1 MKHKLLLFTLLLLG
15 MMACNGKKEVNPF
28 LTDWNTPHG
37 TPPFGEIENKD
48 FVPAFTEGI
57 KQHEAE
63 IDAIVNNAEAPTF
76 ENTLVALDISG
87 LLLDKVSNVFSNLT
101 GANTNDEL
109 QQIAKEISPLVTK
122 HSTNISLN
130 EGLFKRVKVLWD
142 KKDELDLNAEQKRLL
157 EEIYMDFVR
166 GGANLD
172 ETQKARLREI
182 NEQLSLLS
190 LQFGD
195 NILAETNSFEL
206 VIDNETD
213 LKGLPQSI
221 IESAAEAARQ
231 KGYNGKWLFTT
242 QKPSMIP
249 FLTYAEN
256 RDLREKIYKGYY
268 MRGDNNNQNDN
279 KSIIEKIVALRI
291 ERAKMFGFE
300 NHAAFILDRNMAKT
314 PDKVYELLQKVWEAA
329 LPAALAE
336 IAEMQAIIDTEGGN
350 FKLASWDWWYYAE
363 KVKMQKYNLSE
374 EALMPYFEVNNVRN
388 GVFAV
393 AEKLWGLKFKER
405 NDIATYHPDVKVFEV
420 TEADGKHIGI
430 LYTDYF
436 MRASKRAGAWMSAY
450 RKQRTIDGAMITP
463 VITNVC
469 NFNPP
474 TGETPSL
481 LTWDD
486 VQTMFHEFGHAL
498 HGLLSNCTYNTLS
511 GTSVSRDFVE
521 LPSQIMEHWAAEP
534 EVLKMY
540 AFHYKTG
547 DVIPDELIDKL
558 RNASHFN
565 QGFAT
570 VEFVAAALL
579 DMDWHTLSDAP
590 ALDVNAFEKQ
600 SMEKYGLMSEIIPR
614 YRSTYFAHIFSGG
627 YSAGYYAYMW
637 AEVLDADAFNAF
649 KENGI
654 FDAVTANKFRDNVL
668 SRGNTDDPMS
678 LYIRFR
684 GQEPDPNALL
694 VNRGLK

>member
-1 MKHKLLLFTLLLLG
+1 MKHKSLLFTLLLG
-15 MMACNGKKEVNPF
+15 MMVACTGKKEVNPF
-28 LTDWNTPHG
+28 LTDWNTPFG
-37 TPPFGEIENKD
+37 TPPFGKIENSH
-48 FVPAFTEGI
+48 FVPAYVEGV

-63 IDAIVNNAEAPTF
+63 IDAIVNNPDEPTF
-76 ENTLVALDISG
+76 ENTLVALDESG
-87 LLLDKVSNVFSNLT
+87 LLLDKVSSVFGNLS
-101 GANTNDEL
+101 GADTNEEL
-109 QQIAKEISPLVTK
+109 QRIAKEVSPLVTK
-122 HSTNISLN
+122 HYTNISLN
-130 EGLFKRVKVLWD
+130 EGLFKRIKTLWD
-142 KKDELDLNAEQKRLL
+142 KKEMLELNAEQMRLL
-157 EEIYMDFVR
+157 EVTYTNFVR

-172 ETQKARLREI
+172 ETQKTRVREI
-182 NEQLSLLS
+182 NEQLSMLS

-195 NILAETNSFEL
+195 NILAETNSFEM
-206 VIDNETD
+206 VVENEAD

-221 IESAAEAARQ
+221 VASAAEAARQ
-231 KGYNGKWLFTT
+231 KGYEGKWLFTT

-249 FLTYAEN
+249 FLSYAEN
-256 RDLREKIYKGYY
+256 RALREKLYRGYF
-268 MRGDNNNQNDN
+268 MRGDNNNPNDN

-291 ERAKMFGFE
+291 ERASMFGFE
-300 NHAAFILDRNMAKT
+300 NHASFILDRNMAKT
-314 PDKVYELLQKVWEAA
+314 PEKVYELLLKVWDAA
-329 LPAALAE
+329 IPAAKNE
-336 IAEMQAIIDTEGGN
+336 IAEMQAIIDSEGGN

-363 KVKMQKYNLSE
+363 KVKKQKYDLSE

-393 AEKLWGLKFKER
+393 AEKLWGLKFNER
-405 NDIATYHPDVKVFEV
+405 TDIEVYHPDVKVFEV
-420 TEADGKHIGI
+420 TEADGSHIGI

-436 MRASKRAGAWMSAY
+436 MRASKRAGAWMSSY
-450 RKQRTIDGAMITP
+450 RKQRTIDGKMITP
-463 VITNVC
+463 LITNVC
-469 NFNPP
+469 NYNPP
-474 TGETPSL
+474 MGGAPSL

-540 AFHYKTG
+540 AFHHKTG
-547 DVIPDELIDKL
+547 DVIPDELIEKL
-558 RNASHFN
+558 LNASHFN
-565 QGFAT
+565 QGFIT

-579 DMDWHTLSDAP
+579 DMDWHTLTEMP
-590 ALDVNAFEKQ
+590 ALDVNTFETQ
-600 SMEKYGLMSEIIPR
+600 TMNKYGLMSEIIPR
-614 YRSTYFAHIFSGG
+614 YRNTYFAHIFSGG

-668 SRGNTDDPMS
+668 SRGNTDEPMS